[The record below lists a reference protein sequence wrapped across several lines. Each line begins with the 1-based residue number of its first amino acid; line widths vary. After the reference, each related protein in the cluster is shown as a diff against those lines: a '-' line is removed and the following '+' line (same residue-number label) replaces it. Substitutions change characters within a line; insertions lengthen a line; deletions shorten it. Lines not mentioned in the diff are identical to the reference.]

1 VFSPPE
7 GARLSN
13 RHFFEFYQISIPNRP
28 EFRHLC
34 QSDTKSSEAA
44 ACTDSRLELTSSGL
58 VASEKNKPEGP
69 IKIYRKFSRMKL
81 PTDWENDILS
91 VR

>member
-1 VFSPPE
+1 MNNVINKRQRRINHPRVFSPPE

-34 QSDTKSSEAA
+34 QSDTKSSEAV
-44 ACTDSRLELTSSGL
+44 ACTDSRFELTSSGL
-58 VASEKNKPEGP
+58 VASEKINPK
-69 IKIYRKFSRMKL
+69 
-81 PTDWENDILS
+81 
-91 VR
+91 VQ